1 MKENNLILQL
11 AKIFLKIGA
20 FTFGGGYAMIAL
32 LEKECVEK
40 KQWISHE
47 EFMNILVIAESTPGP
62 IAINCATYTGYK
74 IKGFIGAI
82 VATLSM
88 ITPSIITLY
97 IISMFFENLLEYELV
112 TNVFK
117 GIRIAVAILILQA
130 GLGMAK
136 KVLKKANEK
145 NLAIAFFSIFFLATL
160 ISNVVGSPIS
170 TIWLIIIAGISGFVL
185 YSKNPKAGE
194 GK

>member
-1 MKENNLILQL
+1 MKESNLLLQL

-74 IKGFIGAI
+74 IKGFIGAV

-136 KVLKKANEK
+136 KILTKVKEK
-145 NLAIAFFSIFFLATL
+145 NMAIAFFTVFFLATF
-160 ISNVVGSPIS
+160 ITNAIGSPIS
-170 TIWLIIIAGISGFVL
+170 TIWLIIIAGILGFAL
-185 YSKNPKAGE
+185 YSKTPKAGE
-194 GK
+194 KK